1 MWLAQWILANF
12 HHTVRSTQNCILY
25 TPGIVWVSQA
35 SLRIENS
42 TKQLPADFEHCI
54 CWLHVLAQVACCL
67 CGWHN
72 SVGHPNSN
80 DTRGCRLMCHF
91 FVLTTFDV
99 ICGLFLNRHMATW
112 NLFDKL
118 TTCLA
123 FQLVNCRGERN
134 RGVNLPPPCW
144 FIVERRGTGDQS
156 TSSLL
161 FPLFLPPL
169 YFFPYFSLL
178 PSFFPLFLYSPYFSR
193 AIFPLYS
200 VPPLSL
206 WLYRKITREGTDS

>member
-1 MWLAQWILANF
+1 MWLGQWILANF

-25 TPGIVWVSQA
+25 TPGIAWVSQT

-42 TKQLPADFEHCI
+42 TKHLPADFEHCI
-54 CWLHVLAQVACCL
+54 CWLLAQVACRL

-72 SVGHPNSN
+72 SGGHPNSN

-99 ICGLFLNRHMATW
+99 ICGLFLNRCVPTGSMY
-112 NLFDKL
+112 
-118 TTCLA
+118 
-123 FQLVNCRGERN
+123 RGEEQEGKSPSPLLVHRREKRN
-134 RGVNLPPPCW
+134 RGS
-144 FIVERRGTGDQS
+144 IS
-156 TSSLL
+156 
-161 FPLFLPPL
+161 FLPTFSLISPSSVH
-169 YFFPYFSLL
+169 FPYFSLL
-178 PSFFPLFLYSPYFSR
+178 PSFFPYFSLPPTFLGQF
-193 AIFPLYS
+193 FPPYS